1 VNDAL
6 ATECV
11 EAVISALDDLM
22 AVFKAGDRVTLY
34 NHAKALHESMQLAEL
49 IKASEAG
56 WK

>member
-1 VNDAL
+1 MNDTL

-22 AVFKAGDRVTLY
+22 AVFKADCRVTLY
-34 NHAKALHESMQLAEL
+34 NHAKALHESMHLAEL
-49 IKASEAG
+49 TKASEAG